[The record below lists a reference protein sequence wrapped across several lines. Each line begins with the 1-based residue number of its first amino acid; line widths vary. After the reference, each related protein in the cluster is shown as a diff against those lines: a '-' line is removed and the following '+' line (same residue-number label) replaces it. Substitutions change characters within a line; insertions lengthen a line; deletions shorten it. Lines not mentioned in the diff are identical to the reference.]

1 MLPEDLVVEQVLRAQ
16 LVRKAIWEIWVQLDQ
31 VDLKGQLVLKEKQD
45 LLDRAAREL
54 LQVV

>member
-1 MLPEDLVVEQVLRAQ
+1 MLPEDLVVEQVPQAQ

-31 VDLKGQLVLKEKQD
+31 VDPKGRLVLKEKQD

>member
-1 MLPEDLVVEQVLRAQ
+1 MLPEDLVVEQVLQAQ

-45 LLDRAAREL
+45 LLDQAAREL

>member
-1 MLPEDLVVEQVLRAQ
+1 MLPEDPVEGQVPQAQ